1 MYCKY
6 CRKFPH
12 LSDRKDALTRGTK
25 NLCIDGLKLHDKHQE
40 HLSCVKHWFKEL
52 ADTPIGQSL
61 LKLDESQRK
70 RLESLFNTA
79 YGVVKAGKP
88 FSDYELICEIQ
99 VKNGLDLGENY
110 RNINGCKTFA
120 ASIAQTLVGKQVK
133 FQILSYKLGLGKSLT
148 GLGLKKF
155 KKPWAWACPI
165 FFSTPGYHYM

>member
-1 MYCKY
+1 
-6 CRKFPH
+6 
-12 LSDRKDALTRGTK
+12 
-25 NLCIDGLKLHDKHQE
+25 
-40 HLSCVKHWFKEL
+40 
-52 ADTPIGQSL
+52 

-88 FSDYELICEIQ
+88 FSDELICEIQ

-120 ASIAQTLVGKQVK
+120 ASIAQTLVDKQVQ

-155 KKPWAWACPI
+155 KKPWAWACPKKC
-165 FFSTPGYHYM
+165 STPVVEILLKVASNTINPNPSSSSFQLNLSWIV